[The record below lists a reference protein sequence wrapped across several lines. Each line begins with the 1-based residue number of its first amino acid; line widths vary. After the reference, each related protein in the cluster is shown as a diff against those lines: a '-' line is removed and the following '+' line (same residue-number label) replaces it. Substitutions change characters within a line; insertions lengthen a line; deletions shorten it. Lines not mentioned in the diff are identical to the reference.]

1 MRFFTFHRPDSLRST
16 LTTVLPM
23 LLAITLMIIALAGP
37 RWGIDDSPGII
48 RGRDLV
54 LILDLSKS
62 MEAADMNNPQ
72 RPQRWQAGR
81 DAIFNLLEDL
91 KSRGGHRV
99 ALIVFAAKPLLVCPL
114 TVDYNHLLQRASEIS
129 LSAPPTGIYPNDDE
143 PWTSGT
149 RIGSAVRLAVD
160 SHDPRFEGYQDV
172 ILISDGDDPS
182 PDRDSEIETGIIAAS
197 RQHIPVHCVG
207 VGDSKEGGQI
217 IVEEVPVQTKLEE
230 APLRTIARLTDG
242 IYFSAGRDLPP
253 LDKFFRDKI
262 EPRPSRELPEELLP
276 QAKDRR
282 IWFVLPAI
290 ALLCLAWRRE

>member
-1 MRFFTFHRPDSLRST
+1 M
-16 LTTVLPM
+16 
-23 LLAITLMIIALAGP
+23 
-37 RWGIDDSPGII
+37 
-48 RGRDLV
+48 
-54 LILDLSKS
+54 
-62 MEAADMNNPQ
+62 
-72 RPQRWQAGR
+72 
-81 DAIFNLLEDL
+81 

-242 IYFSAGRDLPP
+242 IYFSAGRDLPRSTNS
-253 LDKFFRDKI
+253 FAIRS
-262 EPRPSRELPEELLP
+262 SRGPAGSYRRNCCRRRRTAESGSYCRRLLYFASP
-276 QAKDRR
+276 GGENEIMRSAG
-282 IWFVLPAI
+282 ITTGI
-290 ALLCLAWRRE
+290 LLCISLLSPLLFLESNPTLENPDFILQKAQRALKLST